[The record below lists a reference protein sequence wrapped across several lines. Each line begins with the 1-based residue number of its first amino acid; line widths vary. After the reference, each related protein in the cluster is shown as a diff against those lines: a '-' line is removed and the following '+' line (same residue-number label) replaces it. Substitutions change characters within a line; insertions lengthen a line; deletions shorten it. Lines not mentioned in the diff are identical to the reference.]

1 VRSAAEGGAED
12 PDGPLRGL
20 CKRVAAYNRR
30 MFEAMKTLAER
41 SVMERA
47 VLLLNHVISAEPQ
60 AMERLRAHAARTLR
74 IELEGWPALLPA
86 PSPIAF
92 RITPPGLVEW
102 VESPTDLPADLR
114 VAIDAANPA
123 LAFARFV
130 VGERP
135 PLRVEGDAA
144 FATDVNWLIEN
155 LRWEVQDDLARLVGD
170 APAREI
176 GRFGNAVAKA
186 IRDTAKTLDGFA
198 RRGGRPGSEPPSR

>member
-1 VRSAAEGGAED
+1 
-12 PDGPLRGL
+12 
-20 CKRVAAYNRR
+20 
-30 MFEAMKTLAER
+30 MFEAMKALAER

-74 IELEGWPALLPA
+74 IELEGWPSLLPA
-86 PSPIAF
+86 PSPIGL
-92 RITPPGLVEW
+92 RITPAGLVEW
-102 VESPTDLPADLR
+102 LEAPGQLPPDLR

-135 PLRVEGDAA
+135 EVRVEGDAA
-144 FATDVNWLIEN
+144 FAADVDWLIEN
-155 LRWEVQDDLARLVGD
+155 LRWDVEDDLARLVGD

-176 GRFGNAVAKA
+176 GRFGKAVARA
-186 IRDTAKTLDGFA
+186 IRDAAKSLDGFA
-198 RRGGRPGSEPPSR
+198 RREPFRR